1 MLARVLSSA
10 SSPTGRPS
18 FTHRALIFV
27 IGGAFLFLL
36 FRWILAPDEKLLEKL
51 KNKKSERLQV
61 EVYYEVLCPDSRY
74 FILHQLFPAWER
86 VGDIM
91 DIRFVP
97 YGKAS
102 HRLSGEGEGLYNFK
116 CQHGPAECQ
125 GNMVHACATQV
136 VQSPSTVLK
145 YIKCMI
151 GDNYSP
157 LEAGQRCANT
167 VGISWE
173 EVEKCVEGKEGH
185 GLLAK
190 FGDMT
195 HNLQPRVS
203 FIPTIQVDGKQ
214 DGQKDMLK
222 NFTKELCR
230 QFKGPKPANCLEIL

>member
-1 MLARVLSSA
+1 MGLSSV

-51 KNKKSERLQV
+51 KNKKSDRLQV

-74 FILHQLFPAWER
+74 FILHQPFPAWER

-173 EVEKCVEGKEGH
+173 EVEKCVEGK
-185 GLLAK
+185 
-190 FGDMT
+190 
-195 HNLQPRVS
+195 
-203 FIPTIQVDGKQ
+203 Q

-222 NFTKELCR
+222 NFTKGLCR
-230 QFKGPKPANCLEIL
+230 QFKGPKPANYLE